1 MILLLSNLRRPR
13 AESNRRIRDLQ
24 SLVLPLDDAA
34 LLDTIP
40 AMEAFCK
47 SASMATILSGAC

>member
-1 MILLLSNLRRPR
+1 MRPR

-34 LLDTIP
+34 MPRNYTGILLFFQEAVYLIALAL
-40 AMEAFCK
+40 AMVGLDA
-47 SASMATILSGAC
+47 